1 MATFLQ
7 IAFYLAFAGLMVVL
21 GFGLFNL
28 TRTDANQA
36 SRSNKLMRMRVIA
49 QAIVIVILILMG
61 IVYGSIKL
69 F

>member
-7 IAFYLAFAGLMVVL
+7 IAFYVAFAGLIAVL
-21 GFGLFNL
+21 AFGLFNL
-28 TRTDANQA
+28 TRSDANQA
-36 SRSNKLMRMRVIA
+36 SRSNKLMRMRVVA
-49 QAIVIVILILMG
+49 QAIVIVILILLG